1 MEPEMTDAIKVLL
14 AEDHV
19 IVRKGIRTL
28 LEKDEEIQIVAEAQ
42 DGNEALAKAEQLN
55 PDVVVM
61 DITMPLLNGLEAT
74 RRIKKYCPDVKVL
87 ILTMHTAEEYIFQ
100 LLRAGA
106 SGYVLKHAAP
116 EELLFAIKAVH
127 RGDTFLSPSI
137 AKTVID
143 DYILHAE
150 KSAKED
156 PIEILTSREREIL
169 QLLAEGHSNREI
181 AKMLFISVKTV
192 ETHRSNLMNK
202 LNLHGIAE
210 LVVFAIN
217 RGVIDVH

>member
-1 MEPEMTDAIKVLL
+1 MTDVIRVLL

-28 LEKDEEIQIVAEAQ
+28 LEKDEQIQIVAEAQ
-42 DGNEALAKAEQLN
+42 DGNEALAKSEHLN

-87 ILTMHTAEEYIFQ
+87 ILTMHNAEEYIFQ

-116 EELLFAIKAVH
+116 DELLFAIKAVH
-127 RGDTFLSPSI
+127 RGDTYLSPSI
-137 AKTVID
+137 AKIVID

-150 KSAKED
+150 KSANED
-156 PIEILTSREREIL
+156 PLEVLTSREREIL

-217 RGVIDVH
+217 RGVIDLHQ